1 LIFERREQSTH
12 EFVMYSSWKPRLM
25 EQRAEAKDIGSFLAQ
40 FWKEENGEHMHVVS
54 ARFGSRDF

>member
-1 LIFERREQSTH
+1 
-12 EFVMYSSWKPRLM
+12 M
-25 EQRAEAKDIGSFLAQ
+25 EQRAETKYIESFLAQ